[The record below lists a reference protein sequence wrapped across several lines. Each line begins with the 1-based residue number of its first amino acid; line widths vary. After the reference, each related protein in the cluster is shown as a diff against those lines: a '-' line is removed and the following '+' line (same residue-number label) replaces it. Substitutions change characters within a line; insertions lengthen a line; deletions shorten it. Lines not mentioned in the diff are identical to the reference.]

1 MIHLDVTSER
11 IIDSSK
17 LSQRERLALLLHF
30 QKYAIPYWDKILLRI
45 LCALMMALLMVVPA
59 LIARRLVD
67 VTVPEK
73 NVLELLLLVGLMI
86 AAHLLAEIFGIIG
99 GADRRDGQPFPG
111 NIMSAYTMPLIA
123 IDLKRRFYRHVQKQS
138 LRFYVGRPIGEHL
151 FRCIQDVDDAA
162 FLASETIPKVGA
174 TIVRILVLFLVLQF
188 FVAPWVNL
196 AFLLYLILFFSI
208 KHWLTTRI
216 RENDRRWRGEFQSL
230 EAVLREIL
238 FPFRLVWAYARQRT
252 ATRWYYARARRTT
265 EAGFVRGVY
274 WVWDMF
280 LNWFFLPAYLAFVQF
295 YVGVNILRGSMSLGD
310 FAAVASLALF
320 FIPPFQDAV
329 TTLQMIRQKLIPAER
344 MEETLSIQ
352 PEIVD
357 PEHPLLLS
365 AVNGKIELK
374 NVCFSYDGGRDV
386 LKNVS
391 LVAHP
396 GEKVAIV
403 GPTGA
408 GKSTICQLILRL
420 FDPQRGGIFIDDH
433 RYEDIGQNSLR
444 QNMAIAMQA
453 QSTLSGSI
461 GENIRYGRHD
471 ADDSEVL
478 TASRLAEVDEF
489 VSKMEDRYDTIL
501 AEDGSLS
508 GGQKQRLC
516 LARALVRDAKILVL
530 DEATSALD
538 PVTESRVIENI
549 NEAYRDRTM
558 IVVAHNLLNARD
570 ADRIYVLEDG
580 EIVEEGTHDE
590 LASQDGAYSRLWSR
604 AS

>member
-1 MIHLDVTSER
+1 MIRLDVTSER
-11 IIDSSK
+11 VIDSSK
-17 LSQRERLALLLHF
+17 LSRRERLALLLHF
-30 QKYAIPYWDKILLRI
+30 QKYVFPYWDKVLLRI
-45 LCALMMALLMVVPA
+45 VCALVMALLMVIPA
-59 LIARRLVD
+59 LLARRLVD

-73 NVLELLLLVGLMI
+73 DVRELLLLVGLMV
-86 AAHLLAEIFGIIG
+86 AAYLLAEIFATIG

-111 NIMSAYTMPLIA
+111 NIMSAYTMARIA
-123 IDLKRRFYRHVQKQS
+123 IDLKLKFYRHVQKQS
-138 LRFYVGRPIGEHL
+138 LRFYVGRPVGEHL
-151 FRCIQDVDDAA
+151 FRCMQDVDDAA
-162 FLASETIPKVGA
+162 FLASETVPKVAA
-174 TIVRILVLFLVLQF
+174 TVIRIVVLILVLQF
-188 FVAPWVNL
+188 LVSPWVNIAIL
-196 AFLLYLILFFSI
+196 SYLVLFFSI

-216 RENDRRWRGEFQSL
+216 RENDRRWRGKFQSL

-252 ATRWYYARARRTT
+252 ATRWYYAQARRTT
-265 EAGFVRGVY
+265 QAGFVRGVY

-280 LNWFFLPAYLAFVQF
+280 LNWFFLPAFLVFLNLFV
-295 YVGVNILRGSMSLGD
+295 GANILRGTMSLGD
-310 FAAVASLALF
+310 FAAVAGLASQ

-344 MEETLSIQ
+344 MEETLAVH
-352 PEIVD
+352 PAIVD
-357 PEHPLLLS
+357 PEHPLPLR

-374 NVCFSYDGGRDV
+374 NVCFSYDGSRDV
-386 LKNVS
+386 LNDVS

-408 GKSTICQLILRL
+408 GKSTICHLILRL
-420 FDPQRGGIFIDDH
+420 FEPQRGGVFIDDL
-433 RYEDIGQNSLR
+433 RYEDIGQNTLR
-444 QNMAIAMQA
+444 EHLAIAMQA
-453 QSTLSGSI
+453 QSTLSASI

-471 ADDSEVL
+471 AGDREVL
-478 TASRLAEVDEF
+478 TAARLAEVDEF
-489 VSKMEDRYDTIL
+489 VSKMEDRYQTVL

-558 IVVAHNLLNARD
+558 IVVAHNILNARD
-570 ADRIYVLEDG
+570 ADRIYVLENG
-580 EIVEEGTHDE
+580 EIVEVGTHDE
-590 LASQDGAYSRLWSR
+590 LATQNGAYAKLWSR